1 MLKTVTLRD
10 GTYELATSIARSK
23 NMSLGDFLSDLVLRE
38 AAHPGGTNE
47 ISINSYGL
55 PTVHGDRPLTPEMV
69 KTLLQ
74 EDED

>member
-10 GTYELATSIARSK
+10 DAYEVATSIARSK
-23 NMSLGDFLSDLVLRE
+23 NKSLGDFLSDLVLRE

-55 PTVHGDRPLTPEMV
+55 PTVQGDRPLAPDMV
-69 KTLLQ
+69 KALLE

>member
-10 GTYELATSIARSK
+10 DAYEVATSIARSK
-23 NMSLGDFLSDLVLRE
+23 NKSLGDFLSDLVLRE

-47 ISINSYGL
+47 ISINSNGL
-55 PTVHGDRPLTPEMV
+55 PTVQRDRPLMPVMV
-69 KTLLQ
+69 KALLQ